1 MLDERSLEEQIRDNI
16 NVNISFNNVI
26 VDPEF
31 DKQLIQHLK
40 NKVKNQ
46 VVEIT
51 QKAIINRE
59 RIMNGVIE
67 AASYG
72 ARSTTFMNAVY
83 NFKKD
88 LEDKNKEN

>member
-16 NVNISFNNVI
+16 NVDISFNNVI

-31 DKQLIQHLK
+31 DKQLIQHLE

-72 ARSTTFMNAVY
+72 ARSTTFMNTIY